1 MTTEEKVE
9 HLENKLYEILEF
21 IKFMI
26 QVDDGI
32 NAKNAN
38 IILSNLDKLQEDR
51 L

>member
-1 MTTEEKVE
+1 MTTEEKVV
-9 HLENKLYEILEF
+9 HLENKLYEILELV
-21 IKFMI
+21 KFMV

-38 IILSNLDKLQEDR
+38 IILADLDKLQED

>member
-1 MTTEEKVE
+1 MTTEEKLNE
-9 HLENKLYEILEF
+9 LIEL

-32 NAKNAN
+32 DAKNAN
-38 IILSNLDKLQEDR
+38 IILSNLDKLQEE